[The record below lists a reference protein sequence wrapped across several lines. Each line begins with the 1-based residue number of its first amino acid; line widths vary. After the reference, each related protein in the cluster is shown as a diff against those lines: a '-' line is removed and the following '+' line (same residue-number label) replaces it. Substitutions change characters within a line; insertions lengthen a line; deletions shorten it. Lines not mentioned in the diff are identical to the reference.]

1 MIKIIE
7 SKLLLEQKWDDLLN
21 QEEYYD
27 GRGQSII
34 EWLRWSYNLD
44 IENSTFTKTDPNQL
58 KEGQPIL
65 FIFCWVSD
73 LRTKKLHY
81 EGYTHNI
88 PGIPKDNK
96 TLPYKFDIL
105 RTRDNRDIFTYFR
118 DKDSEKYRPVDDNH
132 ALLPEYYVDF
142 SFEELTKYC
151 YAAYVVDAKF
161 RDERDTQML
170 IKSAKSSKENTE
182 LLTKFIDF
190 YKLAND
196 IVKSMPDDNDSPTTV
211 FPPRNLRRS
220 WMLIVGDLRDILNQY
235 NNATKW
241 NRPTTLLDAL
251 NAMKDRLNDMN
262 YYRTKYYMD
271 KLIDKY
277 VK

>member
-1 MIKIIE
+1 M
-7 SKLLLEQKWDDLLN
+7 
-21 QEEYYD
+21 
-27 GRGQSII
+27 
-34 EWLRWSYNLD
+34 WSYNLD

-88 PGIPKDNK
+88 PGIPTDNK

-105 RTRDNRDIFTYFR
+105 RTRDNRDIYTYFR
-118 DKDSEKYRPVDDNH
+118 NSHSENMPVNDDE
-132 ALLPEYYVDF
+132 AFLPKHYVHF

-161 RDERDTQML
+161 RDERNTQML
-170 IKSAKSSKENTE
+170 IKSTKSSKENTE
-182 LLTKFIDF
+182 LLTKFMDF

-196 IVKSMPDDNDSPTTV
+196 IVKSMPDDDSHSPTSIY
-211 FPPRNLRRS
+211 PRNLRRS
-220 WMLIVGDLRDILNQY
+220 WMIIVGNLRDILNQY

-241 NRPTTLLDAL
+241 NRPVVLADAL
-251 NAMKDRLNDMN
+251 NAMKNTLNNMN
-262 YYRTKYYMD
+262 YYRTEYYMD